1 MQLLTERVGSIA
13 QAVDAIWVYR
23 TPVLGKAVTHVVW
36 SLDGAQVLTVN
47 DGWREAIV
55 GTISL
60 VDCDGERQHTT
71 CFGAAPE
78 HGKATFLKRFEG
90 ELERVKSQYPRAR
103 YLGIADGSKDNGS
116 FLACLL
122 QAGAAH

>member
-1 MQLLTERVGSIA
+1 MC
-13 QAVDAIWVYR
+13 
-23 TPVLGKAVTHVVW
+23 

-60 VDCDGERQHTT
+60 VDCDGERQHTP

-78 HGKATFLKRFEG
+78 HGKAAFLKRFEG

-103 YLGIADGSKDNGS
+103 YLGIAEGGKDNGS
-116 FLACLL
+116 FLKRNRSF
-122 QAGAAH
+122 QPVYQKR